1 MNFKKLS
8 EIGQC
13 ENTKL
18 RVCNKNNPYIKV
30 LQYKA
35 SGELKYDQNGMQY
48 VDEEYQYNQIKRFLE
63 KAIEENVEL
72 VITPEAAVPFRIIQD
87 IINNV
92 LTPGSGSLWC
102 LCVQGLEKKFFK
114 AFIVDLK
121 QSKEVEL
128 VIEDDIQIE
137 YKHHVNALFYIFLN
151 NQGKL
156 TIVIQLKMASMRDVN
171 FENENMHLSRG
182 STLYIIDL
190 DGSENTKNI
199 LVSLICADV
208 FQCNSEE
215 LIHNIGNCSPI
226 LIHMQMNPKPFHENM
241 VEFRNDFLKSRC
253 ISKQQYIVANW
264 GKGTYIISEE
274 ERHQESG
281 SAIYCN
287 LLINHSYPDKKKVL
301 NDIEFIKKVIE
312 SQAKCFEYF
321 VDKNYEIWKIHEDI
335 EVLLYI
341 LKLGNAESYNTFT
354 GPVFVPR
361 YKDKYKYSAIQDKWE
376 IDKKTCSC
384 CEVEEIINLLAE
396 TKMPKEFQD
405 CISKQ
410 CENCK
415 RLFIDY
421 FAAIILGEE
430 LIDEFITRN
439 EISNRTLL
447 SLNQESYRNSTCK
460 QNLIISLIE
469 SFKKGDYPT
478 RFDMFKNL
486 PEFIIDVNAALTRS
500 NQIYNIQTKNNVG
513 EYRKAYLSIIDT
525 IRIQEVEQKYEELRR
540 KVAEEYRDSIL
551 LYYKDTTGSYICHK
565 KPYENT
571 KFTAVSSEFSES
583 ATSISRG

>member
-8 EIGQC
+8 EMGQC

-18 RVCNKNNPYIKV
+18 RVCNKSNPYIKV

-48 VDEEYQYNQIKRFLE
+48 IDEKYQYNQIKKLLE

-87 IINNV
+87 IIDNV
-92 LTPGSGSLWC
+92 ITPESGSLWC
-102 LCVQGLEKKFFK
+102 LCVQGLEKNVFK
-114 AFIVDLK
+114 SFIAELK
-121 QSKEVEL
+121 QSEKINII
-128 VIEDDIQIE
+128 IENDNQIE
-137 YKHHVNALFYIFLN
+137 YKHHINALYYVFLN
-151 NQGKL
+151 NHEKL
-156 TIVIQLKMASMRDVN
+156 TIVIQLKMASMRDVS
-171 FENENMHLSRG
+171 FDNENMHLSKG
-182 STLYIIDL
+182 NTLYIIDL
-190 DGSENTKNI
+190 NGREESKNI
-199 LVSLICADV
+199 LMSLICADV

-215 LIHNIGNCSPI
+215 LIQNIANYSPI
-226 LIHMQMNPKPFHENM
+226 LLHMQMNPKPFHENM

-274 ERHQESG
+274 NRHQESG

-287 LLINHSYPDKKKVL
+287 LLINHVYPDKKKAL
-301 NDIEFIKKVIE
+301 NDSEFIKKVIDL
-312 SQAKCFEYF
+312 QAKCFEYF
-321 VDKNYEIWKIHEDI
+321 VDKNYEIWKMHEDI

-341 LKLGNAESYNTFT
+341 LKLGFMESYNTFT
-354 GPVFVPR
+354 GPTFVPS
-361 YKDKYKYSAIQDKWE
+361 YKDKYKYSVIHDEWE
-376 IDKKTCSC
+376 IDNKTCDC
-384 CEVEEIINLLAE
+384 CEVEEIIELLAE

-405 CISKQ
+405 CISRQ

-421 FAAIILGEE
+421 FAATILGEE
-430 LIDEFITRN
+430 FIEEFITKN
-439 EISNRTLL
+439 EISTRTLL
-447 SLNQESYRNSTCK
+447 PLNQESYGNSTCK
-460 QNLIISLIE
+460 QNLIINLIE
-469 SFKKGDYPT
+469 SFKKREYPP

-500 NQIYNIQTKNNVG
+500 NQIYNIQTKNKNG
-513 EYRKAYLSIIDT
+513 EHKKAYLSIIDT
-525 IRIQEVEQKYEELRR
+525 IRIQEVEQRYEELRR

-551 LYYKDTTGSYICHK
+551 LYYKDVAGSYVCHS
-565 KPYENT
+565 KPYDNT
-571 KFTAVSSEFSES
+571 KFTSVSSEFSES
-583 ATSISRG
+583 GTSISRG